1 MSPKKL
7 SDEEKTELVHL
18 YRQTDQTTATLANRF
33 QVSSSTVSRV
43 LRNHLSYEEYKNLIQ
58 KKRHNRQKNRL
69 FSKQHKEENTVLLEE
84 NQLSQH
90 SQTFHSFSQEQI
102 NNSVSETNHSENSSS
117 DQKVELS
124 FSSQDTSGQNNVS
137 VEQDEQDKI
146 DFSVIKAMFGED
158 VGYDD
163 DLEDSEEED
172 WEEKE
177 TVNKSRK
184 EESDEVEVLP
194 LSQAKFPKTCYLVI
208 DRGANLITKPLKD
221 FSDLGKIPK
230 VETQQKTLPIFD
242 NHRIARRFSNRS
254 QKVIKVPDGKMI
266 KKTRQHLEAKGIQR
280 ILMDGKVYMLCKD
293 SGLGLTNPEKTLESN
308 HHE

>member
-18 YRQTDQTTATLANRF
+18 YRQTDQTTATLAKRF

-43 LRNHLSYEEYKNLIQ
+43 LRNNLSHEEYENLIH

-69 FSKQHKEENTVLLEE
+69 SSKPNQEENTVSSEE
-84 NQLSQH
+84 NKISQQ
-90 SQTFHSFSQEQI
+90 SQTSHSLSQEQS
-102 NNSVSETNHSENSSS
+102 NNSASEATSSETSSS
-117 DQKVELS
+117 HQQVELS
-124 FSSQDTSGQNNVS
+124 FSSQESSAQNNIS
-137 VEQDEQDKI
+137 VEQDEPDEQDKI
-146 DFSVIKAMFGED
+146 DFSVIQAMFGED

-172 WEEKE
+172 WEEEE

-184 EESDEVEVLP
+184 QESDEVEVLP

-208 DRGANLITKPLKD
+208 DRGANLITKPLKE
-221 FSDLGKIPK
+221 FSDLGKIPN

-242 NHRIARRFSNRS
+242 NHRVARRFSNRS

-266 KKTRQHLEAKGIQR
+266 KKTKQHLEAKGIKR
-280 ILMDGKVYMLCKD
+280 ILMDGKVYML
-293 SGLGLTNPEKTLESN
+293 S
-308 HHE
+308 